1 MGKKR
6 WQPTNPTHWH
16 PGAILH
22 ILVFRKCPILSRYSQ
37 TTRRRGYLATTTSYF
52 RQLFHVN
59 ARCGYYQKTNRTC
72 VTEYGR
78 CRGISQHSTLLF
90 RMLISQTT
98 TNERDGKKNPKEMET
113 SLKKRVYYIPTTS
126 KFVLYSIFTFV
137 FPSAVRSPIGTAILA
152 HLLHIDTGYHSFISD
167 SAKAAIRV
175 SKRAP

>member
-22 ILVFRKCPILSRYSQ
+22 NLVFRKCPILSRYSQ

-113 SLKKRVYYIPTTS
+113 SLKKTCLLYPDDIKIRPLLYFHVCFPLRSEIANWYGNFGS
-126 KFVLYSIFTFV
+126 FVAYRHRL
-137 FPSAVRSPIGTAILA
+137 
-152 HLLHIDTGYHSFISD
+152 SFIHFRQRKGSNQG
-167 SAKAAIRV
+167 
-175 SKRAP
+175 